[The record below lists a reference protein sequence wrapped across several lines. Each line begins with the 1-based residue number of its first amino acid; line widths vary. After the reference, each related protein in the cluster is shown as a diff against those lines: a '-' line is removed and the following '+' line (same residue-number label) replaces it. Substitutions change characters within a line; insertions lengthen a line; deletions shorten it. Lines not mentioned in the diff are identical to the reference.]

1 MYKRIL
7 AALDGSRSSRLA
19 LDEALKIAA
28 ASDGTVFAVS
38 VVEHIGRLTDIN
50 LGPVYDPKSQSAI
63 SEMAAVALEEAEDLF
78 KLRQVHGTTRAI
90 DAYGEE
96 IAPVL
101 KRAAAECDADL
112 IVMGT
117 AGRRGMERILFGS
130 VAESLLR
137 SSDRPIL
144 FVRHDP
150 EGRA

>member
-28 ASDGTVFAVS
+28 ASDATVFAVS
-38 VVEHIGRLTDIN
+38 VVEHAGRLTDIN
-50 LGPVYDPKSQSAI
+50 LGPVYNPETESAI
-63 SEMAAVALEEAEDLF
+63 SETAAVALEEAAELF
-78 KLRQVHGTTRAI
+78 KLRRVHGTTRAI
-90 DAYGEE
+90 EVYGEE
-96 IAPVL
+96 IAPAL

-117 AGRRGMERILFGS
+117 AGRRGMERILLGS

-144 FVRHDP
+144 LVRHDP
-150 EGRA
+150 DGKA